1 MARLHGR
8 STCRLWSFDPTVHGF
23 PQNSSLNSPGQA
35 YFSAVGL
42 RPKVP
47 ADLAEYPWY
56 GS

>member
-56 GS
+56 G